1 MEHENLSH
9 VVRQFQQTF
18 SEQVLN
24 GLGKAVRFCFR
35 VREITPYRLAL
46 GLIEVFAPTRVETI
60 ADLHRALP
68 CVVRR
73 CSTSLSTTSHEPPAE
88 RVA

>member
-1 MEHENLSH
+1 MEHENLSS
-9 VVRQFQQTF
+9 VVRQFKQTF

-46 GLIEVFAPTRVETI
+46 GLIEVFATMPVETI
-60 ADLHRALP
+60 ADMRTVPSMP

-73 CSTSLSTTSHEPPAE
+73 CSTSLSTTN
-88 RVA
+88 